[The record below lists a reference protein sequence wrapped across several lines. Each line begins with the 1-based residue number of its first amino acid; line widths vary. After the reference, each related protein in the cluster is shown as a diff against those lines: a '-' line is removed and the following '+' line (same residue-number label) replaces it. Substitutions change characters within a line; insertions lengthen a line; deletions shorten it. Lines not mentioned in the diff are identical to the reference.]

1 MYANNSN
8 GGWRCR
14 VKVRARQNPAQ
25 RIYYH
30 RADGGYIRRRRRH
43 LAEQRAQIL
52 ERLSELEQE
61 AVTFHVES

>member
-1 MYANNSN
+1 MYRNNSN

-30 RADGGYIRRRRRH
+30 RADGGYVKQRRRT
-43 LAEQRAQIL
+43 LAKQRAGIIDKLTQ
-52 ERLSELEQE
+52 LEQE
-61 AVTFHVES
+61 AVTLAQP